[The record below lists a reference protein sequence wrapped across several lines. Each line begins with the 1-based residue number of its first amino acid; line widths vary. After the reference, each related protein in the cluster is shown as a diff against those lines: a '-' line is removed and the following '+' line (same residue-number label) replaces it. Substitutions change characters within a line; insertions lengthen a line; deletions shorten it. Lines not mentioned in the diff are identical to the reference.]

1 MSRLSTHLPQLA
13 SLALAVIAAAVSHSV
28 HVDRSTG
35 SPAGESR
42 SQAAGPTAAP
52 RQATPRRRVHAEQG
66 ATSRPSSRA
75 FRERHEPPARPVV
88 VVTVSAQRPR
98 AQPPRH
104 VDRLRAGRGV
114 KRGVDPAFEHRI
126 VDGRTAAPAPPV
138 PTAPDVVATSRAPAL
153 DGGTGGV
160 AAPTTTAPI
169 AD

>member
-1 MSRLSTHLPQLA
+1 MSRLSTHLPHLA

-52 RQATPRRRVHAEQG
+52 RKPRRG
-66 ATSRPSSRA
+66 AASTRSKARHRGHRA
-75 FRERHEPPARPVV
+75 ARSGERHEPPARPVV

-104 VDRLRAGRGV
+104 VDRLHAGRGV
-114 KRGVDPAFEHRI
+114 TRGVDPAFEHRI

-138 PTAPDVVATSRAPAL
+138 PTATDGVATSQASAL

-160 AAPTTTAPI
+160 AAPATTTPN